1 MTKLPLTAKSKFDII
16 YDRLVKSLRRQPS
29 IRNNYITLKL
39 IANNACLDNDFTAS
53 AIMISE
59 AISAAQVDARQYYIL
74 IAKKPDG
81 SYDHIFGDYDVDLVE
96 QEIFECRDDS
106 DYDDHTD
113 FKIFTLAD
121 DNISYDTFMANLNS
135 QFVQQQG
142 V

>member
-1 MTKLPLTAKSKFDII
+1 MKA
-16 YDRLVKSLRRQPS
+16 LRRQPN
-29 IRNNYITLKL
+29 IRNNYVTLKL
-39 IANNACLDNDFTAS
+39 IANNACLDNDFIVPTT
-53 AIMISE
+53 MIGE
-59 AISAAQVDARQYYIL
+59 AIAAAQVDARRYYIL
-74 IAKKPDG
+74 TAKKPDG